1 MTALIS
7 VTGGIVR
14 AIDIRYTQQSKAF
27 ASGTIASTERYK
39 DKDGNFKDG
48 ESLYLPFVVW
58 GDMAENIAQANLE
71 QGQQVTLTGNLYT
84 RKYEDKTGAQRS
96 STELKVKDFAVSLK
110 RATVQVT
117 KTSGQGAGPGGSQG
131 TFQAPAAPAY
141 PPAATGGQGDV
152 WGAPGATYPAEE
164 TLPF

>member
-48 ESLYLPFVVW
+48 DSLYLPFVVW
-58 GDMAENIAQANLE
+58 GDMAENIASANLE

-117 KTSGQGAGPGGSQG
+117 KTSGNSAGQSSQY
-131 TFQAPAAPAY
+131 AAPA
-141 PPAATGGQGDV
+141 PQQPQPAAQQDV
-152 WGAPGATYPAEE
+152 WGAPGAVYDEPV
-164 TLPF
+164 F

>member
-48 ESLYLPFVVW
+48 DSLYLPFVVW
-58 GDMAENIAQANLE
+58 GDMAENIASANLE

-117 KTSGQGAGPGGSQG
+117 KTGGQSAGRTS
-131 TFQAPAAPAY
+131 APAQQSPFQSQ
-141 PPAATGGQGDV
+141 PAADGIGDV
-152 WGAPGATYPAEE
+152 WGAPGAVYADPE
-164 TLPF
+164 LPF